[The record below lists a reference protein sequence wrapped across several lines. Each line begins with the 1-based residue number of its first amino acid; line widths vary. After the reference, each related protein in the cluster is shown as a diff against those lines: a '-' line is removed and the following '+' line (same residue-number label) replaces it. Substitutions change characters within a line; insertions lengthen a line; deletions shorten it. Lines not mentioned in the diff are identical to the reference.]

1 MKIDLILGDRLMKTI
16 LMHGICGWQVGKG
29 EMITALLAID
39 VGGSTSRA
47 TLIDYSGNCLGQG
60 RSGGGNP
67 GSNPP
72 DAAAAA
78 IIAAARAAV
87 EEAGNPLDI
96 TVAML
101 AVAGPRNAEVR
112 QRLDQAFREMGLR
125 GPLVM
130 TGDAQAMLP
139 SVTAALDGYC
149 IFAGTG
155 SGAVRVRNGEVEAV
169 VDAVGYL
176 IGDLGSGYWL
186 GHHAAIAIAAAL
198 EGRGPKTALTEAV
211 LGGLGIPMTEEP
223 ASDGRPQSL
232 RAFIDTIYNGMR
244 PIELAK
250 FAPHVLAH
258 PEDPVAADLLWR
270 SAQYMLANFRHV
282 FDPAMPGPVVL
293 GGSVATHLGGLQ
305 EAVAEVLLAA
315 GHLPDIHLTGDP
327 SVGAA
332 VLALR
337 HEGVTVDETLRAR
350 IAASVAARRMQPA

>member
-1 MKIDLILGDRLMKTI
+1 
-16 LMHGICGWQVGKG
+16 
-29 EMITALLAID
+29 MITALLAID

-47 TLIDYSGNCLGQG
+47 TLVDYSGNCLGQG

-78 IIAAARAAV
+78 IIAAAGAAV
-87 EEAGNPLDI
+87 SEADAALDI
-96 TVAML
+96 RVAML
-101 AVAGPRNAEVR
+101 AVAGPRNAEVER
-112 QRLDQAFREMGLR
+112 RLNEAFRAMGLT
-125 GPLVM
+125 GPMVM
-130 TGDAQAMLP
+130 TGDTQAMLP

-155 SGAVRVRNGEVEAV
+155 SGAVRVKHGEVDSV

-186 GHHAAIAIAAAL
+186 GHHAAIAVAAAL

-211 LGGLGIPMTEEP
+211 LGGLGIPNDDAV
-223 ASDGRPQSL
+223 ASDGRPQPL
-232 RAFIDTIYNGMR
+232 RDFIDIIYNKMR

-250 FAPHVLAH
+250 FAPYVLAH
-258 PEDPVAADLLWR
+258 AADPVSADLLAR
-270 SAQYMLANFRHV
+270 SGRYLLDNFRHV
-282 FDPAMPGPVVL
+282 FDPDMPGPVVL
-293 GGSVATHLGGLQ
+293 GGSVAAHLSGLPN
-305 EAVAEVLLAA
+305 AVADVLREA
-315 GHLPDIHLTGDP
+315 GHAPDIHLTGDP

-337 HEGVTVDETLRAR
+337 HEGVVVHEALRAR
-350 IAASVAARRMQPA
+350 IAASIAARRTTTQA